1 MPLESGDE
9 ARWPGLSALIAQDG
23 SGLDAAHT
31 PSRRAAGANRRPL
44 WDLAAAAGLPAWRT
58 LAGLGRQIAIADLER
73 GACLDAAALE
83 GRNVLVQ
90 TTQQLPTV
98 LALLELDG
106 VARRIVLAPPD
117 IASAHLDT
125 VIAQGAIDAVIG
137 DEHAAYAGLPVMTC
151 NLDLDLALRPNRR
164 SMSYDTEWVL
174 FTSGTTGAPK
184 LVSHSVPG
192 LTGPIGP
199 AAGGVLW
206 STFYDVRRYGGL
218 QILLRALLGGGSMV
232 LSDVA
237 ERTAAFLARAGDAG
251 VTHISGT
258 PSHWRRALISGQ
270 AARINPAYVRL
281 SGEIADQAVL
291 DRLHA
296 AYPAARISH
305 AFASTEAGVAFDVT
319 DGMAGFPAA
328 WVGAPGPA
336 ELRVAGGTLHIR
348 SNRTAAG
355 YLGAAQPLADADGFV
370 DTGDIVTLAG
380 DRYHFCGRVGGVIN
394 VGGQKVYPE
403 EVESA
408 LNAHPAVLAAR
419 VGVRPSP
426 ITGALVVAE
435 VVVDGPAGGDLRHAI
450 LAACRGQLA
459 PHKVPAMLRIVPAL
473 DVLPSGKLARR
484 NA

>member
-1 MPLESGDE
+1 ME
-9 ARWPGLSALIAQDG
+9 QDG
-23 SGLDAAHT
+23 IGSDAANA
-31 PSRRAAGANRRPL
+31 PSPRAAGANRRSL
-44 WDLAAAAGLPAWRT
+44 WDLTAAAGLPAWRA
-58 LAGLGRQIAIADLER
+58 LAGLGRQIAIAELER

-83 GRNVLVQ
+83 GGNVLVQ
-90 TTQQLPTV
+90 TAQQLPTV

-117 IASAHLDT
+117 IASAHLRT
-125 VIAQGAIDAVIG
+125 VIAQGAIDVVIG
-137 DEHAAYAGLPVMTC
+137 DEHASYAGLPVMTC
-151 NLDLDLALRPNRR
+151 NLDLARRPTRR

-199 AAGGVLW
+199 VAGGALW

-232 LSDVA
+232 LSDAA
-237 ERTAAFLARAGDAG
+237 ERTAAFLARAGNAG

-270 AARINPAYVRL
+270 AARLNPVYVRL

-296 AYPAARISH
+296 AYPTARISH

-328 WVGAPGPA
+328 WVGALGPA
-336 ELRVAGGTLHIR
+336 ELRVSGGTLHIR
-348 SNRTAAG
+348 SNRIASG
-355 YLGAAQPLADADGFV
+355 YVGAAQPVADADGFV
-370 DTGDIVTLAG
+370 DTGDIVTLVG

-394 VGGQKVYPE
+394 VGGQKVHPE

-419 VGVRPSP
+419 VSVRSSP

-435 VVVDGPAGGDLRHAI
+435 VVVNGPADDDLRRAI
-450 LAACRGQLA
+450 LTACRGRLA

-473 DVLPSGKLARR
+473 DVLPSGKLARH